1 MAILPPSLWHRN
13 AEPDPFRA
21 FMREMQDMFGRFGSL
36 APALDVGAATPA
48 INVAETKDAVEI
60 TAELPGVDEKD
71 IKLSLEGNRLVV
83 SGEKKTESENKD
95 KDWHV
100 VERSWGAFHR
110 AVALPFE
117 PKDEDVA
124 AHYDKGVL
132 HVTVKKRAPAAAQAS
147 AIRIRSGPPTA

>member
-1 MAILPPSLWHRN
+1 MAILPPSLWSRSSDL
-13 AEPDPFRA
+13 DPFRS
-21 FMREMQDMFGRFGSL
+21 FRREMQDMFGRLGSF
-36 APALDVGAATPA
+36 APTLDVGAATPA
-48 INVAETKDAVEI
+48 INVAETKDAIEI
-60 TAELPGVDEKD
+60 TAELPGVEEKD

-83 SGEKKTESENKD
+83 SGEKKTESENKE

-110 AVALPFE
+110 SVALPFE

-132 HVTVKKRAPAAAQAS
+132 HVTVKKRPAAAAQTS
-147 AIRIRSGPPTA
+147 SIPIRSGPPTA